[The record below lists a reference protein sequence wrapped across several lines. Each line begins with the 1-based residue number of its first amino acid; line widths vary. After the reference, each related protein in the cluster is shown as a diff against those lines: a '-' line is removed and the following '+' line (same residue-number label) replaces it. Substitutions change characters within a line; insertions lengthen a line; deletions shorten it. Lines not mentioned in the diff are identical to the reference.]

1 MAYQKISFW
10 SFALA
15 LAIVSVP
22 ALFLSEGDDR
32 WAWSYVGLIL
42 LGMLLL
48 NWPGMS
54 TFFAYL
60 QNAMKG

>member
-1 MAYQKISFW
+1 MGYQKISFW

-22 ALFLSEGDDR
+22 ALFLNDQNDR
-32 WAWSYVGLIL
+32 WAWSYVALIL
-42 LGMLLL
+42 LGMLLI
-48 NWPGMS
+48 NWSGMG

-60 QNAMKG
+60 QGAMKG

>member
-1 MAYQKISFW
+1 MGYQKISFW

-22 ALFLSEGDDR
+22 TLFLTDR
-32 WAWSYVGLIL
+32 NETWAWSYVGLIL
-42 LGMLLL
+42 LGMVLL

-60 QNAMKG
+60 QDAMKG